1 MRFGVLG
8 VACAAA
14 LALPAAAAG
23 AVTPFGKL
31 TCVPT
36 EGVRF
41 CEGSVA
47 TRVPTFDGV
56 PLDVNVTLP
65 AKRSKNLPLVIQLHG
80 WAGSKSGLGSSKEWA
95 EDGYA
100 VLNYTARG
108 FGQSCGSVASR
119 TADPDGCARGWVH
132 LADSRYEARDS
143 QYLAGLLADQ
153 GIVAP
158 RRIGVTGGSY
168 GGGQS
173 LTLATLRDRVRLRN
187 GKYVPWRSPKGKR
200 MEIAAAA
207 PQIPWSDL
215 VASLTPNGGTLD
227 TEVTGPFDDLSPV
240 GIMKLS
246 YQNIL
251 YGSGM
256 ATGFYAPEGRGPERR
271 PDRMVRGRERRRAV
285 RLEPLR
291 ARAVARDRP
300 LPLGVLP
307 EDERAARA
315 HADLERLHGRP
326 VPGRR
331 GRALREQGAG
341 RSTRTRA
348 SSQFHFDYGH
358 PRGQGKEADTARLS
372 KRTHAL
378 VRPLREGRA
387 GEGAARR
394 RGAHPDLPARRAVG
408 RPLPRLELGRA
419 QPAARCAT
427 RRRGARTVLSSSG
440 SQAVS
445 RAIDPI
451 TGQGACASTPA
462 ADEAGTAS
470 YRLPAA
476 PGSGYTLLGSPAVS
490 ARFAVTGR
498 DPALAIAALGRGPR
512 RRHPD
517 ARGPR
522 ACYGPRKGSR
532 QVFQLHP
539 NGWRFAAGHVPKL
552 ELVGRD
558 SPYGRPSNFDW
569 SIQVSD
575 LELRLPVHD
584 KPGGAVKKP
593 KRPFER

>member
-1 MRFGVLG
+1 MGRRARFGLLG
-8 VACAAA
+8 AACAAA
-14 LALPAAAAG
+14 LALPAAAG
-23 AVTPFGKL
+23 AVKPFGKL
-31 TCVPT
+31 TCAPA

-41 CEGSVA
+41 CEGAVA

-65 AKRSKNLPLVIQLHG
+65 AKRSKHLPLVIQLHG

-100 VLNYTARG
+100 VLNYSARG
-108 FGQSCGSVASR
+108 FGDSCGSAASR
-119 TADPDGCARGWVH
+119 AAAPDACARGWVH

-153 GIVAP
+153 GIALP

-173 LTLATLRDRVRLRN
+173 LTLATLRNRVRLRS
-187 GKYVPWRSPKGKR
+187 GKYVTWRSPKGRR

-215 VASLTPNGGTLD
+215 VAALTPNGGTLD
-227 TEVTGPFDDLSPV
+227 TEITGPFDDLAPV

-256 ATGFYAPEGRGPERR
+256 ATGFYSPKGVDPSADLTGWFEAESAGEPYDSNAYVRSLSREIAHYHSAYYLKMSVPPAPTLISNGFTDDLFPADE
-271 PDRMVRGRERRRAV
+271 AV
-285 RLEPLR
+285 RYANKVLAKYPR
-291 ARAVARDRP
+291 ARIAQ
-300 LPLGVLP
+300 L
-307 EDERAARA
+307 
-315 HADLERLHGRP
+315 
-326 VPGRR
+326 
-331 GRALREQGAG
+331 
-341 RSTRTRA
+341 
-348 SSQFHFDYGH
+348 HFDYGH
-358 PRGQGKEADTARLS
+358 PRGQGKPDDVALLS
-372 KRTHAL
+372 KRTHDWFDHYL
-378 VRPLREGRA
+378 KGRKVKVL
-387 GEGAARR
+387 
-394 RGAHPDLPARRAVG
+394 RGAEALTQTCPRDAPSGGPYRASSWDA
-408 RPLPRLELGRA
+408 LS
-419 QPAARCAT
+419 
-427 RRRGARTVLSSSG
+427 RGEVRYSSAGAKTVLSSSG

-462 ADEAGTAS
+462 ADETGTAS
-470 YRLPAA
+470 YRLAA
-476 PGSGYTLLGSPAVS
+476 ATGGGYTLLGSPVVR

-498 DPALAIAALGRGPR
+498 DPALAMRLWDVAPGGATQTLV
-512 RRHPD
+512 
-517 ARGPR
+517 ARGLYR
-522 ACYGPRKGSR
+522 PRKGSR

-539 NGWRFAAGHVPKL
+539 NGWHFAAGHVPKL

-569 SIQVSD
+569 SISVSD

-584 KPGGAVKKP
+584 KPGGVVKKP
-593 KRPFER
+593 KRASSR